1 MEKIIILD
9 GGVANPGDLS
19 WDDLAALGDLTVYD
33 YTAPEDVIPRIGD
46 ASIILTNKT
55 VIPAD
60 VISACPNLRYIGVL
74 ATGYN
79 VVDLAAARERNIP
92 VTNIPEYGTY
102 AVAQYT
108 MALILELASR
118 VGLHDAA
125 VKNGEWI
132 NSRDFCFW
140 KAPMVELEGRTLGLI
155 GYGRIGK
162 AVEKIAKG
170 FGMNVI
176 IYSRSFQTV
185 TMDELC
191 AQSDIISLHCPLTDV
206 NKHFVNAEFISKMK
220 DGAWLINTARG
231 PLVVEQDLADALHS
245 GKLGGVAVDVVEVE
259 PMREASP
266 LMSAPNSII
275 TPHVAWA
282 PDQARQRLINV
293 AGSNIGAFIKGS
305 PENVVNP

>member
-1 MEKIIILD
+1 MKIVVLD
-9 GGVANPGDLS
+9 GRTVNPGNLDWS
-19 WDDLAALGDLTVYD
+19 PVSKHGEFTTYD
-33 YTAPEDVIPRIGD
+33 RTSREDVLERVGD
-46 ASIILTNKT
+46 AEVILTNKT
-55 VIPAD
+55 VLDKELIDAM
-60 VISACPNLRYIGVL
+60 PNLKYIGVL

-79 VVDLAAARERNIP
+79 VVDLAAARARNIP
-92 VTNIPEYGTY
+92 VTNIPEYGTG

-140 KAPMVELEGRTLGLI
+140 KAPMVELEGRTLGII

-162 AVEKIAKG
+162 AVAKLAEA
-170 FGMNVI
+170 FGMKVLI
-176 IYSRSFQTV
+176 HSRSYQTV

-231 PLVVEQDLADALHS
+231 PLVEELALADALHS

-282 PDQARQRLINV
+282 PDEARQRLINV
-293 AGSNIGAFIKGS
+293 AGGNIGAFLKGE

>member
-1 MEKIIILD
+1 MKIVVLD
-9 GGVANPGDLS
+9 GCTVNPGNLDWS
-19 WDDLAALGDLTVYD
+19 PVSCHGEFTTYD
-33 YTAPEDVIPRIGD
+33 RTSREQVLERVGD
-46 ASIILTNKT
+46 AEIILTNKT
-55 VIPAD
+55 VLDKELIDAM
-60 VISACPNLRYIGVL
+60 PNLKYIGVL

-79 VVDLAAARERNIP
+79 VVDLAAARARNIP
-92 VTNIPEYGTY
+92 VTNIPEYGTF

-118 VGLHDAA
+118 VGLHDTA

-140 KAPMVELEGRTLGLI
+140 KAPMVELEGRTLGII

-162 AVEKIAKG
+162 AVEKMAKA
-170 FGMNVI
+170 FGMNVLI
-176 IYSRSFQTV
+176 HSRSYQTA
-185 TMDELC
+185 TMEELC
-191 AQSDIISLHCPLTDV
+191 AKSDIITLHCPLTDA

-231 PLVVEQDLADALHS
+231 PLVEEQALADALHS

-282 PDQARQRLINV
+282 PDEARQRLINV
-293 AGSNIGAFIKGS
+293 AGSNIGAFLKGE

>member
-1 MEKIIILD
+1 MKIVVLD
-9 GGVANPGDLS
+9 GRTVNPGNLDWS
-19 WDDLAALGDLTVYD
+19 PVSKHGEFTTYD
-33 YTAPEDVIPRIGD
+33 RTFREDVLARVGD
-46 ASIILTNKT
+46 AEVILTNKT
-55 VIPAD
+55 VLDKELIDAM
-60 VISACPNLRYIGVL
+60 PNLKYIGVL

-79 VVDLAAARERNIP
+79 VVDLAAARARNIP
-92 VTNIPEYGTY
+92 VTNIPEYGTG

-118 VGLHDAA
+118 VGLHDTA

-140 KAPMVELEGRTLGLI
+140 KAPMVELEGRTLGII

-162 AVEKIAKG
+162 AVAKLAEA
-170 FGMNVI
+170 FGMKVLI
-176 IYSRSFQTV
+176 HSRSYQTV

-191 AQSDIISLHCPLTDV
+191 EQADIISLHCPLTDV
-206 NKHFVNAEFISKMK
+206 NKHFVNAEFIGKMK

-231 PLVVEQDLADALHS
+231 PLVDEQALADALHS

-282 PDQARQRLINV
+282 PDEARQRLINV
-293 AGSNIGAFIKGS
+293 AGGNIEAFINGK
-305 PENVVNP
+305 PENVVNR

>member
-1 MEKIIILD
+1 MKIVVLD
-9 GGVANPGDLS
+9 GCTVNPGNLDWTPVS
-19 WDDLAALGDLTVYD
+19 QHGEFTTYD
-33 YTAPEDVIPRIGD
+33 RTPRELVLERAGD
-46 ASIILTNKT
+46 AEIVLTNKT
-55 VIPAD
+55 ILDRELIEAM
-60 VISACPNLRYIGVL
+60 PNLKYIGVL

>member
-1 MEKIIILD
+1 MKIVILD
-9 GGVANPGDLS
+9 GRTVNPGNLDWTPVS
-19 WDDLAALGDLTVYD
+19 QHGEFTTYD
-33 YTAPEDVIPRIGD
+33 RTAREQVLERVGD
-46 ASIILTNKT
+46 AEIILTNKT
-55 VIPAD
+55 VLDKELIDAM
-60 VISACPNLRYIGVL
+60 PNLKYIGVL

-79 VVDLAAARERNIP
+79 VVDLAAARARNIP
-92 VTNIPEYGTY
+92 VTNIPEYGTG

-108 MALILELASR
+108 LALILELASR
-118 VGLHDAA
+118 VGLHDTA

-140 KAPMVELEGRTLGLI
+140 KAPMVELEGRTLGII

-162 AVEKIAKG
+162 AVEKLAKA
-170 FGMNVI
+170 FGMKVLI
-176 IYSRSFQTV
+176 HSRSYQNV
-185 TMDELC
+185 TLDEMC
-191 AQSDIISLHCPLTDV
+191 AQADIITLHCPLTDV
-206 NKHFVNAEFISKMK
+206 NRHFVNAEFIAKMK

-231 PLVVEQDLADALHS
+231 PLVDEQALADALHS

-282 PDQARQRLINV
+282 PDEARQRLINV
-293 AGSNIGAFIKGS
+293 AGANIAAFLKGE